1 MPGPSTPDD
10 RPTTRGEGRMNDF
23 EFDFR
28 LPTCDL
34 TGYRKKEKGKR
45 READEGAIL
54 VGASFAADYRR
65 ADDGIGRVQTTGGL
79 KGGNG
84 ELERGSAN
92 LDVGVCVCVCVCVCV

>member
-45 READEGAIL
+45 KKEKEEKQTKARSL
-54 VGASFAADYRR
+54 SVRR
-65 ADDGIGRVQTTGGL
+65 LRLTTA
-79 KGGNG
+79 
-84 ELERGSAN
+84 EPTT
-92 LDVGVCVCVCVCVCV
+92 V